1 FIASAFKQGIVYNAP
16 HPFID
21 VLLSTNQP
29 YRIRRLDPLLKKLD
43 KNYTPQEKAFILT
56 FFESFISKKRL
67 FHEIKSIFYVY
78 RRNGQNLL
86 GYRIVRI
93 MMDLAPDH
101 SLVRQLKGDLNFK
114 QYADMYHHQSENIMT
129 KDLIFAEKVYDA
141 EKDKD
146 NSFHHLIALL
156 NEQSR
161 WIDMAALYGSRLIE
175 NPSETSYTPLI
186 KLLDQHL
193 DSHDSMQVLEN
204 IYRQSPHYIPLKQDL
219 LEKYIQLNQ
228 LENVLNMVEH
238 PDLELDARQTESI
251 RDMLE
256 QPDLQSRSLTAEQ
269 LQSLF
274 KMTIDVY
281 PKKAIDLI
289 HGYISALLN
298 TNEPAYIRELLRP
311 LSDRREVHPLYQKM
325 NRLVTFSDDLDQM
338 QALGELYYEFRQLEQ
353 AIECFSWEM
362 ELKPEDPKPLKW
374 LSKVYQQ
381 LGMKQESKA
390 YRQLL

>member
-1 FIASAFKQGIVYNAP
+1 
-16 HPFID
+16 
-21 VLLSTNQP
+21 
-29 YRIRRLDPLLKKLD
+29 
-43 KNYTPQEKAFILT
+43 
-56 FFESFISKKRL
+56 
-67 FHEIKSIFYVY
+67 
-78 RRNGQNLL
+78 
-86 GYRIVRI
+86 
-93 MMDLAPDH
+93 MMDLAPDY

-219 LEKYIQLNQ
+219 VEKYIQLNQ

-390 YRQLL
+390 YRQLLTNLQKRA